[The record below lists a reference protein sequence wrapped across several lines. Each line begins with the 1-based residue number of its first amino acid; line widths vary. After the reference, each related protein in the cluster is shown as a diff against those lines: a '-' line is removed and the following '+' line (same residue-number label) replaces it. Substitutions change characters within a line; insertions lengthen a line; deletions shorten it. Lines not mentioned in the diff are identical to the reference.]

1 MARILIIDD
10 NYMLRES
17 LTRLLAEAGYEVN
30 TAENG
35 RLALQLFQS
44 LFFDLVITDIVM
56 PEMDGLEFIQ
66 EMKQH
71 YPQAKIIAISGGGR
85 CSPQDYLEIAG
96 ALGVS
101 ATIAKPF
108 ANKDI
113 LAIVEGLLSS

>member
-1 MARILIIDD
+1 MARILLIDD
-10 NYMLRES
+10 NYMLREA
-17 LTRLLAEAGYEVN
+17 LTRVLAEAGYEVN
-30 TAENG
+30 TAANG

-44 LFFDLVITDIVM
+44 LVFDLVITDIVM

-66 EMKQH
+66 EMKQY
-71 YPQAKIIAISGGGR
+71 YPQVKIIAISGGGR

-108 ANKDI
+108 ANREF
-113 LAIVEGLLSS
+113 LAMVEGVLSS

>member
-1 MARILIIDD
+1 MARILLIDD

-17 LTRLLAEAGYEVN
+17 LTMLLAEAGHEVD

-35 RLALQLFQS
+35 RLALQLFRSQS
-44 LFFDLVITDIVM
+44 FDLVITDIVM

-66 EMKQH
+66 EVKQFC
-71 YPQAKIIAISGGGR
+71 PQVKIIAISGGGR

-96 ALGVS
+96 VLGVS

-108 ANKDI
+108 ANKDL
-113 LAIVEGLLSS
+113 LAMVEEVLSS